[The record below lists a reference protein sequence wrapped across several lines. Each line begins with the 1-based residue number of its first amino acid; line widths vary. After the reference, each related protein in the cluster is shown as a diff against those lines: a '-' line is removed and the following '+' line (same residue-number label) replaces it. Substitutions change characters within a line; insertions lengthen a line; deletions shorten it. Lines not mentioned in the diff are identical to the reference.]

1 MGAKHTPIEA
11 MPQAVEL
18 EMAVLGALMLDREAF
33 AIVDA
38 TLKPGN
44 FYLEAHRHIY
54 AAISALAERC
64 APVDMLTVT
73 EELKKSGLL
82 ESAGGGYYLVE
93 LSNRVASA
101 ANIEYHARIIKQ
113 RAIQRE
119 IIFVGMAAQR
129 SGHDDT
135 QDVFDQLDTLEKS
148 VYAIGHGAF
157 QKSATRIGSAVSGVL
172 KAAEAAARKK
182 GMTGIPAGIQEVDRH
197 TGGWQDT
204 DLVVIAARPG
214 MGKTGYAISLAI
226 AAAKSGLPVQFFT
239 LEMSEHQIAQRMVAQ
254 VSGTGIS
261 GMRTGVL
268 SDQDWAGMT
277 SAAEALHSMPI
288 LIDDTA
294 AITLSEL
301 RSKARRAVSRDGVR
315 MIVVDYLQLMGGP
328 EKTAIERVGNNIT
341 GLKALAKEL
350 NVPIL
355 VLSQLS
361 RAVEARGGSKRPQL
375 SDLRETGQIEQD
387 ADMVQFLYRP
397 EYYGIM
403 EDENGANLAG
413 VCELIFAKYRNGATG
428 TVLVGFKDTTA
439 SFYSLSEAQYL
450 SAPETQFPS
459 AQPFEINV
467 ITSARPMNDQDIPF

>member
-1 MGAKHTPIEA
+1 
-11 MPQAVEL
+11 
-18 EMAVLGALMLDREAF
+18 
-33 AIVDA
+33 
-38 TLKPGN
+38 
-44 FYLEAHRHIY
+44 
-54 AAISALAERC
+54 
-64 APVDMLTVT
+64 
-73 EELKKSGLL
+73 
-82 ESAGGGYYLVE
+82 
-93 LSNRVASA
+93 
-101 ANIEYHARIIKQ
+101 
-113 RAIQRE
+113 
-119 IIFVGMAAQR
+119 
-129 SGHDDT
+129 
-135 QDVFDQLDTLEKS
+135 
-148 VYAIGHGAF
+148 
-157 QKSATRIGSAVSGVL
+157 
-172 KAAEAAARKK
+172 
-182 GMTGIPAGIQEVDRH
+182 MTGIPAGIQEVDRH

-459 AQPFEINV
+459 AQPFDSST
-467 ITSARPMNDQDIPF
+467 ITAARPSTNEDIPF